1 MDGDGDQDILA
12 VKHTGEWDNAG
23 AEAELFYYENP
34 SWMPHA
40 IGKAKDAV
48 KDLSIADLDGDGR
61 ADLAVLTFDEHNLR
75 IHHQQADGTFEM
87 VADITQEGLH
97 EGMDVGDLDDDG
109 DVDIAANGFVFT
121 NPGGDLRGEWAISV
135 VDEKWHNQTGDWSA
149 NATKEFVADIDGDGQ
164 LEIFISHSERG
175 GYPLSYYQRQANGSW
190 KENVIVEELPAAHT
204 LQVFDM
210 DLDGDLDVVTGINSA
225 RAVNLDPKIDRFG
238 VMVMLNQ
245 GDGAWKRKLI
255 EIDGIYNGRVADF
268 EGDGDYDIFRYP
280 NHEATELFF
289 IENQVR

>member
-1 MDGDGDQDILA
+1 
-12 VKHTGEWDNAG
+12 
-23 AEAELFYYENP
+23 
-34 SWMPHA
+34 
-40 IGKAKDAV
+40 
-48 KDLSIADLDGDGR
+48 
-61 ADLAVLTFDEHNLR
+61 
-75 IHHQQADGTFEM
+75 
-87 VADITQEGLH
+87 
-97 EGMDVGDLDDDG
+97 
-109 DVDIAANGFVFT
+109 
-121 NPGGDLRGEWAISV
+121 
-135 VDEKWHNQTGDWSA
+135 
-149 NATKEFVADIDGDGQ
+149 
-164 LEIFISHSERG
+164 
-175 GYPLSYYQRQANGSW
+175 
-190 KENVIVEELPAAHT
+190 VIVEELPAAHT